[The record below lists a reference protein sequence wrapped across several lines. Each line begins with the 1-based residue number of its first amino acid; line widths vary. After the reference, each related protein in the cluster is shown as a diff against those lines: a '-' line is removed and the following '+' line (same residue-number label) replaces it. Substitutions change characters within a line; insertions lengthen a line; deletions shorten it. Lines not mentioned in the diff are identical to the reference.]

1 MSTRHKFV
9 QQPAE
14 VISYDVDFGP
24 WVEDR
29 DDAVIS
35 HTIDAD
41 PGLTVTSSLAGNV
54 VKVIASGGADGA
66 QYQVTVRATTAAS
79 LVKETEFVVRIK
91 DL

>member
-1 MSTRHKFV
+1 MGTRHKFV

-14 VISYDVDFGP
+14 VISYDIDFGP

-29 DDAVIS
+29 NDTVVS
-35 HTIDAD
+35 HSIDAE

-66 QYQVTVRATTAAS
+66 QYKVTVRASTAAS
-79 LVKETEFVVRIK
+79 LVKEAEFVVRIK
-91 DL
+91 DV